1 MATKRTSPQ
10 FDLTVGPVHQ
20 HLIRMA
26 LPMVLG
32 LIASMSFS
40 FVDLYFIGK
49 LGDEQLAAMGFIS
62 RLIMI
67 IFSATIGLSAGITS
81 VLARAAGNR
90 NQDEVKKIATNT
102 FLLTLLL
109 SVSFTVIGLLT
120 IDPLFTLMGADE
132 NILPLVREYIT
143 IWYFSPLF
151 IMLPMTGGAVM
162 RALGDTKFQGK
173 IMVFAAIAN
182 AILDPIFIFGLA
194 GFPELGFVGA
204 AWATLITRFMTF
216 AAIFYSLYFH
226 YEVICFKKETISSF
240 FVSVKKILHVG
251 IPATGTNMIIP
262 IVAAIIIS
270 IIARY
275 GNDAVAATN
284 VATTIEFLA
293 LVLFFALSAVIGPFI
308 GQNLGAEKYDRIDE
322 CIKKVTIFCLVWGA
336 LIAVFLAL
344 FASTFAELFSDDPM
358 IINTTAAF
366 LYVVPASYGLY
377 GLVMSTNAIFNS
389 IGQPMPGVVISSLRV
404 FFLQLPLVYVASMF
418 YDLNILFVLISVSN
432 MIAGVVGYI
441 WVKNTIKKLRPS
453 QDILKTALN

>member
-1 MATKRTSPQ
+1 MASKRTSPQ
-10 FDLTVGPVHQ
+10 FDLTVGPVHE

-90 NQDEVKKIATNT
+90 NQEEVKKIATNT
-102 FLLTLLL
+102 FLLTFIL
-109 SVSFTVIGLLT
+109 SMFFTITGLLT

-132 NILPLVREYIT
+132 SILPLVREYIT

-182 AILDPIFIFGLA
+182 AILDPIFIFGFA
-194 GFPELGFVGA
+194 GFPELGFAGA

-226 YEVICFKKETISSF
+226 YEVICFKKETVSSF
-240 FVSVKKILHVG
+240 FVSVKKIMHVG

-275 GNDAVAATN
+275 GNEAVAATN
-284 VATTIEFLA
+284 IATTIEFLS

-308 GQNLGAEKYDRIDE
+308 GQNLGAEQYDRIDE
-322 CIKKVTIFCLVWGA
+322 CIRKVTIFCIAWGA
-336 LIAVFLAL
+336 LIAIFLAL
-344 FASTFAELFSDDPM
+344 FASTFAKLFSDDPM
-358 IINTTAAF
+358 IIQTTTSF
-366 LYVVPASYGLY
+366 LYVVPVSYGLY
-377 GLVMSTNAIFNS
+377 GLVMSTNAIFNC
-389 IGQPMPGVVISSLRV
+389 IGQPMPGVAISSLRV

-418 YDLNILFVLISVSN
+418 YDLNILFMLISVSN
-432 MIAGVVGYI
+432 MIAGIVGYI
-441 WVKNTIKKLRPS
+441 WVKSTIKKLRPP
-453 QDILKTALN
+453 QDILNTALN